1 VPLPDAPDVMVIQD
15 TLVVV
20 VHAQPAAV
28 VTSIVPFEAAAVSAM
43 DAGVSVSVHA
53 APACVTVSVCP
64 PTVIVP
70 VRPVV
75 EVFAA
80 TL

>member
-1 VPLPDAPDVMVIQD
+1 MPLPGVPDVMVIQD
-15 TLVVV
+15 TLVVA
-20 VHAQPAAV
+20 VHAQPAV
-28 VTSIVPFEAAAVSAM
+28 VATSIAPVDAAAGSAM
-43 DAGVSVSVHA
+43 DDGVSVSVHA

-70 VRPVV
+70 VRPVG